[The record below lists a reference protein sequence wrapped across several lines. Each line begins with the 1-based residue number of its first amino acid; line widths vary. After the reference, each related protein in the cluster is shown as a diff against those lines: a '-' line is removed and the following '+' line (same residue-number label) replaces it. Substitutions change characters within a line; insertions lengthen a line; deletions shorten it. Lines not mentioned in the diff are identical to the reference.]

1 MTIRAVFFDV
11 GGVLVNE
18 TRIYSEWAA
27 WLGVSPF
34 TFFGVLGAVIERRQH
49 PHRAFEIIKPG
60 FDLAAEETLRRAAG
74 RPNETRV
81 SDLFPDVADA
91 LAAVRAAGYLIGIA
105 GNQPAAIEGFLQQSG
120 LPADIIASSEGW
132 GVEKP
137 SPLFFT
143 RVAEVA
149 GLPPS
154 EIAYVGDRV
163 DNDVLPANAAG
174 MLSVFLPRGPW
185 GAIHAAWTEAA
196 QARVRIESLADLTR
210 SLRDLR
216 LDL

>member
-11 GGVLVNE
+11 GGVLVDE
-18 TRIYSEWAA
+18 TRIYTEWAE

-34 TFFGVLGAVIERRQH
+34 TFFAVLGAVIERRQH
-49 PHRAFEIIKPG
+49 HHRAFEIVKPE
-60 FDLAAEETLRRAAG
+60 FNLAAEEAARRVAG

-81 SDLFPDVADA
+81 SDLFPDVAGA

-105 GNQPAAIEGFLQQSG
+105 GNQPAAIEGFLLQSG

-132 GVEKP
+132 GIEKP
-137 SPLFFT
+137 APRFFA

-149 GLPPS
+149 NLPPS

-174 MLSVFLPRGPW
+174 MVSVFLPRGPW
-185 GAIHAAWTEAA
+185 GAIHTAWPEAA
-196 QARVRIESLADLTR
+196 QAAVRIETLAGLTR
-210 SLRDLR
+210 SLRDFA
-216 LDL
+216 